1 MKKVAINKNYQDA
14 FDKLEA
20 AIIKEISTGG
30 KILADEYSE
39 TKSFFYPGIYMRR
52 MFLPQGMIITGK
64 IHKTLHPFI
73 LSLGNCIV
81 YSPEHPE
88 GVNLTAPFHGTT
100 QKGTR
105 RLIIALEDMMWTEIH
120 PNPDN
125 CTDEAILEERLIK
138 KHKNKY
144 LTLELNK

>member
-1 MKKVAINKNYQDA
+1 MSKVAVNKNFHDA

-20 AIIKEISTGG
+20 AILKEISTTGN
-30 KILADEYSE
+30 ILADNFSE
-39 TKSFFYPGIYMRR
+39 TKSIFYPGIYMRR
-52 MFLPQGMIITGK
+52 MFLPAGMIITGK

-73 LSLGNCIV
+73 LSLGSCIV
-81 YSPEHPE
+81 YSPEHPD
-88 GVNLTAPFHGTT
+88 GVPLKAPFHGTT
-100 QKGTR
+100 KKGTR
-105 RLIIALEDMMWTEIH
+105 RLIIAMEDMMWTEIH

-138 KHKNKY
+138 KHENKY